1 MALPDPLALKSAA
14 AAAKAFT
21 RRRVL
26 PNGAVYTSTDSTN
39 TVTDS
44 VIVTSQ
50 NRPKKGTSDAAM
62 VNLVRFT
69 RTKIDTDGLPHKMEA
84 SFQLTR
90 ALDPDIQ
97 DADMTEVYAWF
108 NEFLIASAGDYK
120 ARFNRGET

>member
-1 MALPDPLALKSAA
+1 MALPDPLNLKTAA
-14 AAAKAFT
+14 ATAKQFT

-26 PNGAVYTSTDSTN
+26 PNGAVYTSVDSTG

-62 VNLVRFT
+62 VNLMRFS
-69 RTKIDTDGLPHKMEA
+69 RIKVDADGLPHKIEA

-90 ALDPDIQ
+90 AIDPEILDS
-97 DADMTEVYAWF
+97 DMTEVYAWF
-108 NEFLIASAGDYK
+108 NEFLTVAAGDYR